1 LLPDRTGTPVVV
13 TLEVAA
19 QAAISYQEKKKN
31 PLSKYKT
38 ERLFSQVLLLRTQ
51 KEQSWRK

>member
-19 QAAISYQEKKKN
+19 QAAISYQEKRKKN
-31 PLSKYKT
+31 LPKYKT
-38 ERLFSQVLLLRTQ
+38 EGLFSQVLLLRTQ
-51 KEQSWRK
+51 KEQS